1 MPFISRTV
9 TVKLT
14 SPPYLTNLFFQMLVK
29 KMDNTIR
36 RKCITGEEINSDDND
51 CKNRP
56 VMLNIIEYL
65 PGLTG
70 SDVQI

>member
-1 MPFISRTV
+1 
-9 TVKLT
+9 
-14 SPPYLTNLFFQMLVK
+14 MLLK

-36 RKCITGEEINSDDND
+36 KKCITGEEINSDDND

-65 PGLTG
+65 HGLTG